1 MESVMSTSKSNQPGF
16 TREQID
22 YLSSMH
28 FINRIDDHLR
38 IVSSIDM
45 SSVAEHIPPR
55 ILLLLEIFYNNNRV
69 DTLSF
74 DLNNY
79 EYDDIVHLAKNIRDN
94 EFILQ
99 EVDIFLAGDVGE

>member
-1 MESVMSTSKSNQPGF
+1 MNNIKSSQTGF
-16 TREQID
+16 TQAQID
-22 YLSSMH
+22 YLSSLH

-38 IVSSIDM
+38 IVSSVDV
-45 SSVAEHIPPR
+45 SSVAEHIPAR
-55 ILLLLEIFYNNNRV
+55 VLLLLEIYYNNNRV

-79 EYDDIVHLAKNIRDN
+79 GYEDIIHLAKNIREN

-99 EVDIFLAGDVGE
+99 EVDIFLAGDIGE